1 LLLLWLFILG
11 VCGALA
17 FVILGV
23 YQLGAEAQTERQL
36 ELATQAVATL
46 RAEYSHEQAIES
58 DGELDSDYLE
68 AILNATLA
76 DLPGIEGGY
85 WHEVEDFVAYAYPTH
100 QGSIVKRD
108 VPSTEQPRIEAAV
121 RRSLALRAPVT
132 EVTPKERETL
142 VLTVAPVGGPET
154 RLAAWTMSRVPT
166 FTGKAY
172 QQVNRGQ
179 MLLLGF
185 ALLSGGWI
193 AFGLQR
199 WVSQLGRVERA
210 LASSEPGTTE
220 PIAKTGDT
228 ELDRIVDAIN
238 DFRTRLAAART
249 REAELGQALARSERF
264 GVMGRMAAAVAHEVR
279 NPIAAMRLKAEN
291 ALAGSDRPEAALQFI
306 VKEIERLDAMVRSLL
321 SKAER
326 LQLHRRDVAIA
337 GWLAERI
344 EGFRERAESAG
355 IRLESRV
362 EVTSWEIDPSA
373 VGRALDNLLSN
384 ALAHAPASGGRV
396 LVSALQD
403 AHGSMLVQVC
413 DNGPGVPAEVEPR
426 LFEPFVSTRADG
438 VGLGLA
444 LVREIARAHG
454 GNARYKRQSELTC
467 FEMEIP
473 WRES

>member
-1 LLLLWLFILG
+1 
-11 VCGALA
+11 
-17 FVILGV
+17 
-23 YQLGAEAQTERQL
+23 
-36 ELATQAVATL
+36 
-46 RAEYSHEQAIES
+46 
-58 DGELDSDYLE
+58 
-68 AILNATLA
+68 
-76 DLPGIEGGY
+76 
-85 WHEVEDFVAYAYPTH
+85 
-100 QGSIVKRD
+100 
-108 VPSTEQPRIEAAV
+108 
-121 RRSLALRAPVT
+121 
-132 EVTPKERETL
+132 
-142 VLTVAPVGGPET
+142 
-154 RLAAWTMSRVPT
+154 
-166 FTGKAY
+166 
-172 QQVNRGQ
+172 
-179 MLLLGF
+179 
-185 ALLSGGWI
+185 
-193 AFGLQR
+193 
-199 WVSQLGRVERA
+199 
-210 LASSEPGTTE
+210 
-220 PIAKTGDT
+220 
-228 ELDRIVDAIN
+228 
-238 DFRTRLAAART
+238 
-249 REAELGQALARSERF
+249 
-264 GVMGRMAAAVAHEVR
+264 MGRMAAAVAHEVR